1 MQPSERRGRACH
13 IGGKTDGY
21 PGSTSSLVGWR
32 ACVIP
37 TFRQDLNAVIHC
49 FEEAYRFFQGCPRR
63 IPPTIFPIN
72 PNPMEI
78 RSALKTILKKLKL
91 SGMLATL
98 PDRIA
103 YARKEKLDLSEFLE
117 LVLDDE
123 VERRQNVHLQNRLR
137 GAGFE
142 QECTLE
148 GFDWSA
154 DIRVDKARLNDLFG
168 LHFIERQENVILN
181 GPVGVGK
188 TFLACALGH
197 AACRAGYRVLFAR
210 ADTMLKTLA
219 QSRADNSF
227 DRELRRFLNPDLLVV
242 DDFGLRKLSSHASSD
257 FYELI
262 IERHMRSS
270 TIVTSNRLCCAPHNR
285 FRIQPQPASQ

>member
-1 MQPSERRGRACH
+1 
-13 IGGKTDGY
+13 
-21 PGSTSSLVGWR
+21 
-32 ACVIP
+32 
-37 TFRQDLNAVIHC
+37 
-49 FEEAYRFFQGCPRR
+49 
-63 IPPTIFPIN
+63 
-72 PNPMEI
+72 MEI
-78 RSALKTILKKLKL
+78 RPELKTILKKLKL
-91 SGMLATL
+91 SPMLATL

-103 YARKEKLDLSEFLE
+103 RKEKLDLLEFLE

-154 DIRVDKARLNDLFG
+154 DIRVDKSRLNDLFG

-210 ADTMLKTLA
+210 ADSMLKTLA

-227 DRELRRFLNPDLLVV
+227 DRELLNPDLLVV

-270 TIVTSNRLCCAPHNR
+270 TIVTSNRSIEEWQSLFDEPMLAQSALDRFCHRSHQLVIEGDSYRKRTAPGAQR
-285 FRIQPQPASQ
+285 RR

>member
-1 MQPSERRGRACH
+1 MEDA
-13 IGGKTDGY
+13 
-21 PGSTSSLVGWR
+21 
-32 ACVIP
+32 
-37 TFRQDLNAVIHC
+37 
-49 FEEAYRFFQGCPRR
+49 
-63 IPPTIFPIN
+63 
-72 PNPMEI
+72 MEI
-78 RSALKTILKKLKL
+78 RSELKTILKKLKL

-168 LHFIERQENVILN
+168 LHFIKRQENVIFN

-270 TIVTSNRLCCAPHNR
+270 TIVTSNRSIEEWQSLFDEPMLAQSALDRFCHRSHQLVIEGDSFRKRTAPGAQR
-285 FRIQPQPASQ
+285 RR